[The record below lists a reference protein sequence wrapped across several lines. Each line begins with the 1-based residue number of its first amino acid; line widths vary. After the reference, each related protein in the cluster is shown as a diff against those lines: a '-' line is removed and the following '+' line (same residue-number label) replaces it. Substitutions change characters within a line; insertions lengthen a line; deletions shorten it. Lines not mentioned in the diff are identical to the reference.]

1 MSLTMTSAMIVEM
14 SVTTTNNTPP
24 RDYITIGFKS
34 FTVSIWI
41 ELLTFHTSCVKHPN
55 ILLELQTIL
64 SLPVQC

>member
-1 MSLTMTSAMIVEM
+1 MSLTMTSAKVVEM
-14 SVTTTNNTPP
+14 SVTTTNNTAP

-34 FTVSIWI
+34 FTVSFWI